1 MSKKRKTR
9 QQKMIA
15 DLRRKVSS
23 PSSPKNETPSSLP
36 AQSLQSYEY
45 VIQKPQQ
52 AIATTSTYSFE
63 IKDIYRTSIL
73 VAFLIGAELVL
84 FFLLKGKVITIPML
98 IY

>member
-15 DLRRKVSS
+15 DLRRQVSS
-23 PSSPKNETPSSLP
+23 PSSLQTEVPSNHP
-36 AQSLQSYEY
+36 TESLQSYEHL
-45 VIQKPQQ
+45 VPKTSQTI
-52 AIATTSTYSFE
+52 ITTSPYSFN
-63 IKDIYRTSIL
+63 IRDIYRTAIL

-98 IY
+98 TY